1 MAAKN
6 DWIEDVRRWCFEA
19 PMADVDALAA
29 DVAAA
34 TARELASSP
43 SEAASHGEA
52 VSDTSMGRTAFV
64 PYARGSGFDRALS
77 RLRGDF

>member
-1 MAAKN
+1 MAAKD

-34 TARELASSP
+34 AGGLASPSP
-43 SEAASHGEA
+43 SSDAASHGEE
-52 VSDTSMGRTAFV
+52 VSGSIGRTAFV

-77 RLRGDF
+77 RLQGDV